1 MELKNKNQKGI
12 KGIGRKISIR
22 RISMKKVFLTTVT
35 VAVAFIAF
43 ILNCGVC
50 VAQSQ
55 SELVTKFRRALQP
68 VETKGIGGVQE
79 RHLILQLHF
88 KLNSYELTPDAITQ
102 LNALGKAI
110 SEDAELKDYI
120 YRIEGHTC
128 SLGSSQYNL
137 WLSKKRAEAV
147 VEYLTKYFPLKK
159 SQFIVVGFGE
169 EKPIAPNTTEEG
181 REKNRRVEIVN
192 TIKKITQEESSDT
205 ENAESEFKPVKEIKV
220 EYLKDGKEI
229 ATLTQGTVLTSN
241 DSYAIQFTLTEKVYV
256 YILQD
261 SGEKIEMLFPNEKFS
276 RHTNPPNPWELI
288 RVPDFGRWISLDN
301 NPGKETIVL
310 VASKE
315 PIDDPV
321 SLYQKDT
328 NQVQSKGFQ
337 MEEIQNKPDS
347 QDTPDISSDTPE
359 TEKTPENY
367 FIWKISFIHK

>member
-1 MELKNKNQKGI
+1 MELKNKNQKRIGI
-12 KGIGRKISIR
+12 R
-22 RISMKKVFLTTVT
+22 SMKKVFLT

-68 VETKGIGGVQE
+68 VQTKGIGGVQE

-110 SEDAELKDYI
+110 SEDTELKDYI

-315 PIDDPV
+315 PIEDPV